1 MGGDPDQPRLKGC
14 FLEVNMRTMVWPPM
28 VTDQGGIAE
37 IVGADATVI
46 TVVMAMMDLT
56 AQPFFDSRLCLGELT
71 FSAAP
76 LIKSR
81 VEEVLASLSALIE
94 LRDVRGKGEGT
105 QLRIEIEFLD
115 LETNEIRTTST

>member
-1 MGGDPDQPRLKGC
+1 
-14 FLEVNMRTMVWPPM
+14 MRTMAWPPT
-28 VTDQGGIAE
+28 VTDQGGVAE

-56 AQPFFDSRLCLGELT
+56 AQPFFDPRLCLGELT

-94 LRDVRGKGEGT
+94 LRDVRVKGEGT
-105 QLRIEIEFLD
+105 QLRVEVEYLD